1 MTARNGSPDGLTG
14 GPAGLNTLVQVA
26 KVVVIGAAALWLVPL
41 TFTASVA
48 PNEIGVRTSAVSGV
62 LADDLAPG
70 WHLRI
75 PAIHKLIL
83 LPSSYFMLDYTN
95 DDKGPQ
101 KPLTIR
107 TKDNNTVE
115 LDVSVPLRIKPGEAN
130 QLVAAGNHVTDP
142 DGRFRYQRLA
152 EETAT
157 SVLREEMATL
167 DSVGFYSTDRRLAA
181 SAKTL
186 DMLNRQL
193 APMHVEAQ
201 AVLVRAVGFRPDYEK
216 QLQTI
221 QLNEQNKLLD
231 AASQKLANVQQSLDN
246 YVQGTSAQ
254 VSART
259 QDWVKRQAELERAY
273 QVGLLA
279 VVDATPGAARAK
291 LAQLPAPEVEALRQE
306 AAKIFGLDPA
316 SVSDGYLVGIKNI
329 QAETLEYK
337 NRITAAADGIEGRL
351 GAEGDAMVARVQ
363 GEYETKLN
371 GLLGT
376 PAGKA
381 YVAWQAAENIEF
393 AKELTFSSGEGIP
406 SVLRLRQF
414 AEQFMGAR

>member
-1 MTARNGSPDGLTG
+1 MTR
-14 GPAGLNTLVQVA
+14 LVKA
-26 KVVVIGAAALWLVPL
+26 SKIVVIGALALWIVPAL
-41 TFTASVA
+41 FTAEIA

-62 LADDLAPG
+62 LGEDLAPG
-70 WHLRI
+70 WHWRL
-75 PAIHKLIL
+75 PGIHKLIM
-83 LPSSYFMLDYTN
+83 LPSSYFMLDYTEDN
-95 DDKGPQ
+95 KGPQ
-101 KPLTIR
+101 KPLVIR

-152 EETAT
+152 EETTT

-167 DSVGFYSTDRRLAA
+167 DSVGFYSTDRRLGA
-181 SAKTL
+181 SEKAL
-186 DMLNRQL
+186 EMLNRQL
-193 APMHVEAQ
+193 GAMHVQAQ
-201 AVLVRAVGFRPDYEK
+201 AVLVRAVRFRPDYEK

-231 AASQKLANVQQSLDN
+231 AASQKLATVQQSLDN

-254 VSART
+254 VSARI

-273 QVGLLA
+273 QIGLLA
-279 VVDATPGAARAK
+279 VADATPGAARAK
-291 LAQLPAPEVEALRQE
+291 LAQTTAADVEALRQQ
-306 AAKIFGLDPA
+306 AAKIFGVDAA
-316 SVSDGYLVGIKNI
+316 SVGDAYLVGIKNI

-337 NRITAAADGIEGRL
+337 NRITAEADAIEGRL
-351 GAEGDAMVARVQ
+351 RAEGDALVAKVQ

-371 GLLGT
+371 ALLGT

-381 YVAWQAAENIEF
+381 YVAWQAAGNVEF
-393 AKELTFSSGEGIP
+393 AKALTFSSAEGIP
-406 SVLRLRQF
+406 AVLRLRQF

>member
-1 MTARNGSPDGLTG
+1 VNRLAVAAKAARYVVVAGLALWIVPAVCTAR
-14 GPAGLNTLVQVA
+14 
-26 KVVVIGAAALWLVPL
+26 
-41 TFTASVA
+41 VA

-62 LADDLAPG
+62 LADDLGPG
-70 WHLRI
+70 WHWRI
-75 PAIHKLIL
+75 PGIHKLL
-83 LPSSYFMLDYTN
+83 VLPSSYFMLDFTD

-101 KPLTIR
+101 KPLVIR

-115 LDVSVPLRIKPGEAN
+115 LDVSLPLRVKPGEAHA
-130 QLVAAGNHVTDP
+130 LVSSGNHVPDP

-157 SVLREEMATL
+157 SVLREQMATL

-181 SAKTL
+181 SAKAL
-186 DMLNRQL
+186 EMLNRQL
-193 APMHVEAQ
+193 AAMHVEAQ
-201 AVLVRAVGFRPDYEK
+201 AVLVRAVRYRPDYEK

-254 VSART
+254 VSARK
-259 QDWVKRQAELERAY
+259 QDWIKRQAELERAY
-273 QVGLLA
+273 QVGLLD
-279 VVDATPGAARAK
+279 VHDATPGATRAK
-291 LAQLPAPEVEALRQE
+291 LAQLPAGDVDGLRQQ
-306 AAKIFGLDPA
+306 AAKIFGVDPA

-329 QAETLEYK
+329 QAETLEYR
-337 NRITAAADGIEGRL
+337 NRVTAEADAIQGRL
-351 GAEGDAMVARVQ
+351 TAEGQAMVARVQ

-393 AKELTFSSGEGIP
+393 AKALTFSSAEGIP

-414 AEQFMGAR
+414 AEQFMGSR